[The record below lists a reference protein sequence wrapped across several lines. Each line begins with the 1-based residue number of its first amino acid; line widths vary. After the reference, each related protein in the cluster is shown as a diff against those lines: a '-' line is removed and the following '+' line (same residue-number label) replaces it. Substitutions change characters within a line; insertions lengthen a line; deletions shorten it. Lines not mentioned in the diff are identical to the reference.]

1 MGLYIAN
8 IILVIII
15 GLALIAYVI
24 FTVKK
29 ASVCL
34 LLQAVI
40 AVTMWWGGLYVTDVQ
55 IAQNKEAIARIY
67 ARNTPGP
74 VNPPNGPIDWH
85 TNQRGSY
92 DYSLPTPAYEILRHP
107 AD

>member
-55 IAQNKEAIARIY
+55 IEQNRQAIAEIY
-67 ARNTPGP
+67 REYFKG
-74 VNPPNGPIDWH
+74 VGRVDPPNGP
-85 TNQRGSY
+85 RY
-92 DYSLPTPAYEILRHP
+92 PF
-107 AD
+107 

>member
-29 ASVCL
+29 
-34 LLQAVI
+34 
-40 AVTMWWGGLYVTDVQ
+40 
-55 IAQNKEAIARIY
+55 KK
-67 ARNTPGP
+67 
-74 VNPPNGPIDWH
+74 
-85 TNQRGSY
+85 
-92 DYSLPTPAYEILRHP
+92 
-107 AD
+107 